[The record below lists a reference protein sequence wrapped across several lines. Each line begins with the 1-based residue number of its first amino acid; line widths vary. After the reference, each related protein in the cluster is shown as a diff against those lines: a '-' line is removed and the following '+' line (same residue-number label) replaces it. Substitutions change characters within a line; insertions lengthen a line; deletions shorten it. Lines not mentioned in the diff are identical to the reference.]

1 MRYGRTA
8 KQRLWVGPGRY
19 TSGSRGADSD
29 AYTYTYSHAKSYGN
43 GDANT
48 DSIGD
53 TNANTDT
60 DSHSHSYSNTY
71 AYPDAWRDH
80 AQCAC
85 AQSAG
90 QAHGGSHMERVEC
103 GHYRHLS

>member
-1 MRYGRTA
+1 MRYCRTA

-29 AYTYTYSHAKSYGN
+29 AHTYTYSHAKSYGN

-48 DSIGD
+48 DSNCD
-53 TNANTDT
+53 TNADSYANTDANGDAHT
-60 DSHSHSYSNTY
+60 
-71 AYPDAWRDH
+71 YPDAWRDH

-85 AQSAG
+85 AQGAG
-90 QAHGGSHMERVEC
+90 QAHGGSHLERVEC
-103 GHYRHLS
+103 GHYRHLP